1 MKSKRNQHEEE
12 NIVGRKRRAVERNVL
27 PDGHY
32 WYRNFI
38 NLRGGGHVD
47 EWKLAQIVGGKFRRI
62 GVKAEWEQDCD
73 YLRNAL
79 WVRIDPPQSEA
90 GDTAAIRKATE
101 IRRGHRLARA
111 SRDDEHRLRERT
123 LIVAEGVVEA
133 FTETH
138 DSTVVYYARH
148 PEKRKELVAQIA
160 RLIGRV
166 RE

>member
-62 GVKAEWEQDCD
+62 GVKAEWEQDCE

-79 WVRIDPPQSEA
+79 WARIEPPSEA
-90 GDTAAIRKATE
+90 GDTAAVRTGGK
-101 IRRGHRLARA
+101 IRRDDRVGRA
-111 SRDDEHRLRERT
+111 GRGWLSKTAAPRGRRRRSRGRSCR
-123 LIVAEGVVEA
+123 
-133 FTETH
+133 
-138 DSTVVYYARH
+138 STGSA
-148 PEKRKELVAQIA
+148 
-160 RLIGRV
+160 G
-166 RE
+166 